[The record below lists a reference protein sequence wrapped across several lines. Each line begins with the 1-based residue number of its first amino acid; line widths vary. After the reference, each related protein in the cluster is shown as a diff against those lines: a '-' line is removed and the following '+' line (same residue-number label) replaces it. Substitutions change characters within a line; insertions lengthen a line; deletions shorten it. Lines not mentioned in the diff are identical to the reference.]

1 MVSAAAPEVKI
12 VHSDVTGYAVPDDV
26 TVVHLY
32 NPFRGPVFA
41 AAVRALVKSQGA
53 AAEEVRV
60 VYAAPLEERALLEAG
75 FRLVRRHR
83 GWRPGREWSRSNAIA
98 VFERP

>member
-1 MVSAAAPEVKI
+1 
-12 VHSDVTGYAVPDDV
+12 
-26 TVVHLY
+26 
-32 NPFRGPVFA
+32 
-41 AAVRALVKSQGA
+41 
-53 AAEEVRV
+53 V